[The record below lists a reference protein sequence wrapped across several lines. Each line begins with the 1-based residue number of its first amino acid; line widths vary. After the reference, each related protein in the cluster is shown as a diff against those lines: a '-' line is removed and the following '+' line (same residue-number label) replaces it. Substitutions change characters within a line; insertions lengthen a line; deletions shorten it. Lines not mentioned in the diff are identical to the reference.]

1 MSLKAKELKIGNLIK
16 GIYYDYNI
24 DDDHLEKE
32 TIAEVATLD
41 VSGSGDYPIYV
52 YSDEDIEDFSDFQG
66 IPLTEEWLIKLG
78 FKQQGNRKMWTKDR
92 VCVVLEAYTDLSG
105 KPTPEAFYIGFKD
118 LGNVLFHTTLKVE
131 YVHTLQN
138 AFALTG
144 EELTLK
150 TTKE

>member
-1 MSLKAKELKIGNLIK
+1 MKNLISANELRVGNL
-16 GIYYDYNI
+16 YDDNGQF
-24 DDDHLEKE
+24 KKASPS
-32 TIAEVATLD
+32 TIEEVWNAPR
-41 VSGSGDYPIYV
+41 SWCKA
-52 YSDEDIEDFSDFQG
+52 
-66 IPLTEEWLIKLG
+66 IPLTEEWLLKFGL
-78 FKQQGNRKMWTKDR
+78 KQQGNRKMWTKDR

-144 EELTLK
+144 EELTIK
-150 TTKE
+150 QQES